1 MLLVLSLGAWASAW
15 PQRALAFALVLP
27 LLNGVPFGLMGAF
40 FNEVFG
46 EYRTMLS
53 GAAYNL
59 GRILAGFAP
68 ALITALGL
76 HESGRYFLFTAALG
90 AGVLALSVAAAKLA
104 RRW

>member
-1 MLLVLSLGAWASAW
+1 G
-15 PQRALAFALVLP
+15 RALAFALVLP
-27 LLNGVPFGLMGAF
+27 VLNGLPFGLMGAF

-46 EYRTMLS
+46 AHRTLLS

-76 HESGRYFLFTAALG
+76 HAGGRYFLFTAALG
-90 AGVLALSVAAAKLA
+90 AGVLVLSAAAA
-104 RRW
+104 RLPRRL